1 MGLFAPF
8 IYETKN
14 KQKFWLHLKE
24 RGKTKL
30 YYFSKDPI
38 GALNDLPKDFEV
50 VENPTTGMPYLKKKK
65 SSGFLS
71 ELLKPKA
78 KAEEKTEAQETKK
91 E

>member
-30 YYFSKDPI
+30 YYFSKDTI

-71 ELLKPKA
+71 GFLKPKA
-78 KAEEKTEAQETKK
+78 KTEGTQETKK

>member
-14 KQKFWLHLKE
+14 KQKFWLHMKE

-50 VENPTTGMPYLKKKK
+50 VENPRTGMPFLKKKT

-71 ELLKPKA
+71 GILKPKA
-78 KAEEKTEAQETKK
+78 KSEEKQKEEPKK